1 MNALDQLYDAAIL
14 DHIKN
19 ARNYGE
25 LPRANL
31 RANGSNVLCGDILTV
46 QLVMDG
52 ERIRDVGF
60 VCSCC
65 GISMASASIMT
76 ETVKGKRIQEARAA
90 FDALTTAIESQCG
103 HVGSAFG
110 PGPLDA
116 LTVVRQ
122 FPARINC
129 ALLGWRTL
137 IAALDG
143 QEEVLLPLP

>member
-1 MNALDQLYDAAIL
+1 MDALDQLYDAAIL

-25 LPRANL
+25 LPHASL
-31 RANGSNVLCGDILTV
+31 RANGSNALCGDTLTV
-46 QLVMDG
+46 QLAMDG
-52 ERIRDVGF
+52 ERIREVGF

-76 ETVKGKRIQEARAA
+76 ETVKGKRIPEARAA
-90 FDALTTAIESQCG
+90 FHALTTAIESPHG
-103 HVGSAFG
+103 HAGPAFG
-110 PGPLDA
+110 AGPLDA
-116 LTVVRQ
+116 LAVVRR

-137 IAALDG
+137 IAALDS
-143 QEEVLLPLP
+143 QEEVLIPLP